1 MYIVVSAR
9 SPLQPIAASDIARA
23 SPSSTTVRRASAPI
37 GQLRSANSKTIPPS
51 PCTSAVIASF
61 DNVRIGDAAPASNVD
76 LPAVSIG
83 TVSRRAS
90 TQPLISSPLASS
102 VTFPSPS
109 SSAPT
114 RPDRPLRRQGSRSI
128 SSGSPFNGVFE
139 TAPACENSRQSNQD
153 SGDEPLP
160 SLPRRSSVIDFPGL
174 AREVYISAPPIS
186 FSTHPFFSLSPP
198 LSRAPLPSSPFPSP
212 QASPSSS
219 PTVSRASSPASP
231 PRSLTPVS
239 SLSGHGVLASETF
252 DTYMPITSEA
262 YPDAI
267 RPSRFD
273 DPIMITGVSSDGMF
287 TCDTATPC

>member
-1 MYIVVSAR
+1 MYNVVSGR
-9 SPLQPIAASDIARA
+9 SPLLPIAASDIARA

-51 PCTSAVIASF
+51 PCTSSVIASF
-61 DNVRIGDAAPASNVD
+61 ENVRIGDTAPASNVD

-102 VTFPSPS
+102 VTFPSTS

-139 TAPACENSRQSNQD
+139 TAPTCENSRQSNQD
-153 SGDEPLP
+153 GGDESLP

-174 AREVYISAPPIS
+174 SREVYINAPPIS
-186 FSTHPFFSLSPP
+186 FSAHPFFSLSPP
-198 LSRAPLPSSPFPSP
+198 LSRAPLPSSPFSSP
-212 QASPSSS
+212 HASPSSS
-219 PTVSRASSPASP
+219 PTVSRASSPAS

-239 SLSGHGVLASETF
+239 SLSGHGVLASETL

-273 DPIMITGVSSDGMF
+273 NPIKITGVLSDGMF
-287 TCDTATPC
+287 MRDTVTPC